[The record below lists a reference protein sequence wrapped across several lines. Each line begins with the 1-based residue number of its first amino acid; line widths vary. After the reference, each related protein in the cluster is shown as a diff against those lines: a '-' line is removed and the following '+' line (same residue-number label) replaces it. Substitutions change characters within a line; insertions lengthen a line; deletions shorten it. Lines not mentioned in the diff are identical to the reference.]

1 MRMVCSQKMTLRG
14 SFVFDAGACALAWWT
29 LRLVHRDRL
38 YVGYGVIVLLGLAA
52 EVIVAS
58 FGRARSALI
67 VFTGMTTSLSALGVV
82 TALIAA
88 FLAIY
93 VLSQLTVLS
102 NRLTQVV
109 QELAI
114 TPLDAELG
122 HDGPR
127 ADRPPDEG

>member
-1 MRMVCSQKMTLRG
+1 MTPPG
-14 SFVFDAGACALAWWT
+14 SLVFDAGACVLAVWT

-52 EVIVAS
+52 EVMVAS

-67 VFTGMTTSLSALGVV
+67 LFTGMTTSLSALGVV
-82 TALIAA
+82 AALIAA

-114 TPLDAELG
+114 TPLDAAPGRDDL
-122 HDGPR
+122 HS
-127 ADRPPDEG
+127 DRPVDQG

>member
-1 MRMVCSQKMTLRG
+1 MTPPG
-14 SFVFDAGACALAWWT
+14 SLVFDAGACVLAVWT

-52 EVIVAS
+52 EVMVAS

-67 VFTGMTTSLSALGVV
+67 LFTGMTTSLSALGVV
-82 TALIAA
+82 AALIAA

-114 TPLDAELG
+114 TPLDAAPR
-122 HDGPR
+122 HDDLHS
-127 ADRPPDEG
+127 DRPVDEG

>member
-1 MRMVCSQKMTLRG
+1 MTPPG
-14 SFVFDAGACALAWWT
+14 PFVFDAGACLLALWT

-52 EVIVAS
+52 EVMVAS
-58 FGRARSALI
+58 FGRARSAL
-67 VFTGMTTSLSALGVV
+67 VLFTGMTTSLSALGVV
-82 TALIAA
+82 AALIAA

-114 TPLDAELG
+114 TPLDAAPG
-122 HDGPR
+122 HDELHS
-127 ADRPPDEG
+127 DRPVDEG

>member
-1 MRMVCSQKMTLRG
+1 MTPPG
-14 SFVFDAGACALAWWT
+14 SLVFDAGAGVLAVWT

-52 EVIVAS
+52 EVMVAS

-67 VFTGMTTSLSALGVV
+67 LFTGMTTSLSALGVV
-82 TALIAA
+82 AALIAA

-114 TPLDAELG
+114 TPLDAAPR
-122 HDGPR
+122 HDER
-127 ADRPPDEG
+127 YSDRPVEKG

>member
-1 MRMVCSQKMTLRG
+1 V
-14 SFVFDAGACALAWWT
+14 
-29 LRLVHRDRL
+29 
-38 YVGYGVIVLLGLAA
+38 
-52 EVIVAS
+52 
-58 FGRARSALI
+58 I

-82 TALIAA
+82 AALIAA

-114 TPLDAELG
+114 APLDAGGER
-122 HDGPR
+122 DPR
-127 ADRPPDEG
+127 HPDRPADGR